1 MTEIINLNKARKAK
15 LKQKEAAKA
24 QENRVV
30 YGLSTKVRKLE
41 RDRQALKDKKVSENR
56 VDTDDNNKGG

>member
-15 LKQKEAAKA
+15 LKQKEIAKA

-41 RDRQALKDKKVSENR
+41 KDRQGLKDAKWAENR
-56 VDTDDNNKGG
+56 LKPDDNNKGG